1 MQGEI
6 LEGLVA
12 RIVSQESSK
21 HMEKVLEEFP
31 PPPAEGGTR
40 ICFVMSFIFGL
51 VNLARKFCGSSF
63 IFHSYA
69 LPASYTF
76 FFFIRS
82 YCLRDNLIHL
92 VIYLFISLF
101 VYFSKLRWH
110 LPLKC

>member
-12 RIVSQESSK
+12 RIVSKESSK

-82 YCLRDNLIHL
+82 Y
-92 VIYLFISLF
+92 Y
-101 VYFSKLRWH
+101 
-110 LPLKC
+110 

>member
-40 ICFVMSFIFGL
+40 ICFVLSFIFGL
-51 VNLARKFCGSSF
+51 VTLARKFCGSSF
-63 IFHSYA
+63 IFHSFA
-69 LPASYTF
+69 LLASYTF
-76 FFFIRS
+76 FLLLFFI
-82 YCLRDNLIHL
+82 
-92 VIYLFISLF
+92 
-101 VYFSKLRWH
+101 
-110 LPLKC
+110 